1 MKKKV
6 FAIAFVTVIA
16 LCSLVALSGCRKKGP
31 LEKAGEK
38 TDEFGKDMVKGV
50 KKLGK

>member
-6 FAIAFVTVIA
+6 FAVAIVAVIA
-16 LCSLVALSGCRKKGP
+16 VCSVVALSGCRKKGP

-38 TDEFGKDMVKGV
+38 TDEFGKDMVNGV